1 MVAAVFQTKAQH
13 AIVRLTAWLWKKKI
27 NNSPLSHI
35 NKVKINIY
43 LTEKEGT
50 ELMMKFS
57 HALQADSSFH
67 PLDQIL

>member
-1 MVAAVFQTKAQH
+1 MTV
-13 AIVRLTAWLWKKKI
+13 KKKKT